1 LNIYRQDSDECA
13 FNSENVAQALD
24 FFGTLGEPGDLL
36 RQSSKAEISKGTS
49 NDLVDPVNIRK
60 KNRNSEEK
68 SSEVWVKRKKRERV
82 AIEGEPNSC

>member
-1 LNIYRQDSDECA
+1 MNVYRQDSAECA
-13 FNSENVAQALD
+13 LNSENVAQALD
-24 FFGTLGEPGDLL
+24 FFGTLGEPEDSLSQ
-36 RQSSKAEISKGTS
+36 RSKAEKSKGTS